1 MTLDLVILV
10 AYALGLILIGW
21 YSLRRARSRE
31 DYLVA
36 GRRLGPVMYAATL
49 STVVLGGVSTVGTVR
64 LGYVYGLSG
73 LWFCTLLGL
82 GILVI
87 SLFLSR
93 PLVSLNLVTVIELLQ
108 RRYNSSTR
116 LSGAVIMIAY
126 ALMVA
131 VASIVACGTTLHG
144 LFELPFWG
152 GVLLG
157 GGIVVLYSVIGGMWS
172 ITLTDIVQFFI
183 MTVGMMFLLA
193 PMSIQQAGGWE
204 AMRHL
209 LPASYFSLWT
219 LGFPLLLGFTLNYFL
234 GIMIGQDIWQRVFT
248 ARSVN
253 VARFAG
259 AAAAIYC
266 VIYGICGAL
275 IGMAAK
281 VLLPS
286 LADPNTAF
294 AIIVHTILPD
304 GIRGIVVAAALA
316 AMMSTASA
324 TLMAAATTFAE
335 DLLPK
340 LGGRPT
346 LLADRISTL
355 AMGVLALAFSLA
367 LDDVFQPL
375 TVAYDLLVGSLL
387 VPIVGAIY
395 WNRSTTTAAIASMVV
410 SAAVTI
416 FFLAK
421 DGLDANSP
429 IFFGLGSSLLVF
441 CSVSLLGGH
450 HDESGDAGMR
460 VEQ

>member
-1 MTLDLVILV
+1 MTLDLVILLG
-10 AYALGLILIGW
+10 YALGLVLIGL

-49 STVVLGGVSTVGTVR
+49 STVVLGGASTVGTVQ

-93 PLVSLNLVTVIELLQ
+93 RLVRLNLVTVTELLQ
-108 RRYNSSTR
+108 RRYNSAAR
-116 LSGAVIMIAY
+116 QGGAVIMIAY

-131 VASIVACGTTLHG
+131 VASIVACGTILHG
-144 LFELPFWG
+144 LLGLPFWG

-172 ITLTDIVQFFI
+172 ITLTDIMQFFI
-183 MTVGMMFLLA
+183 LTVGMMFLLA
-193 PMSIQQAGGWE
+193 PMAIQHAGGWA
-204 AMRHL
+204 AMQQL
-209 LPASYFSLWT
+209 LPASHFSLAS
-219 LGFPLLLGFTLNYFL
+219 LGMPMFLGFTLNYFL

-248 ARSVN
+248 ARSAN

-259 AAAAIYC
+259 AAAALYC
-266 VIYGICGAL
+266 VLYGVCGAL

-281 VLLPS
+281 VLLPP

-294 AIIVHTILPD
+294 ASVVQAILPN
-304 GIRGIVVAAALA
+304 GIRGLVVAAALA

-335 DLLPK
+335 DVLPR
-340 LGGRPT
+340 LGGKST
-346 LLADRISTL
+346 LLADRVSTL
-355 AMGVLALAFSLA
+355 AMGVLALLFSLA
-367 LDDVFQPL
+367 LNDVFKPL
-375 TVAYDLLVGSLL
+375 TIAYDLLVGSIL

-395 WNRSTTTAAIASMVV
+395 WKRGTATAAITSMAV
-410 SAAVTI
+410 SAGVTI
-416 FFLAK
+416 FFLVK

-441 CSVSLLGGH
+441 YSVSVLGKR
-450 HDESGDAGMR
+450 DAGSR
-460 VEQ
+460 S

>member
-1 MTLDLVILV
+1 MALDLVILI
-10 AYALGLILIGW
+10 AYALGLVLIGW

-49 STVVLGGVSTVGTVR
+49 STVVLGGASTVGTVR

-93 PLVSLNLVTVIELLQ
+93 RLVTLSLFTVTELLQ
-108 RRYNSSTR
+108 RRYNPAAR

-131 VASIVACGTTLHG
+131 VASIVACGTILHG
-144 LFELPFWG
+144 LFGLPFWG

-157 GGIVVLYSVIGGMWS
+157 GGVVALYAVIGGMWS

-183 MTVGMMFLLA
+183 MTIGMMFLLA

-204 AMRHL
+204 AIQHL
-209 LPASYFSLWT
+209 LPASHFSLWA
-219 LGFPLLLGFTLNYFL
+219 LGGPMLLGFTLNYFL

-259 AAAAIYC
+259 AAAAVYC
-266 VIYGICGAL
+266 VIYGVCGAL

-281 VLLPS
+281 VLLPP

-294 AIIVHTILPD
+294 ASVVHTALPT
-304 GIRGIVVAAALA
+304 GIRGIVAAAALA

-335 DLLPK
+335 DVLPRM
-340 LGGRPT
+340 GGRPT
-346 LLADRISTL
+346 LLADRVSTL
-355 AMGVLALAFSLA
+355 AMGLLALASSLA
-367 LDDVFQPL
+367 LDDVFRPL
-375 TVAYDLLVGSLL
+375 TIAYDLLVGSML

-395 WNRSTTTAAIASMVV
+395 WKRSTTTAAIASMVV
-410 SAAVTI
+410 SSSVTI
-416 FFLAK
+416 FFLVK

-429 IFFGLGSSLLVF
+429 IFYGLGASLIVF
-441 CSVSLLGGH
+441 CSVSILREHRNVSGTITGG
-450 HDESGDAGMR
+450 
-460 VEQ
+460 

>member
-1 MTLDLVILV
+1 MTLDLVILFG
-10 AYALGLILIGW
+10 YALALVLIGW

-36 GRRLGPVMYAATL
+36 GRRLGPMMYAATL
-49 STVVLGGVSTVGTVR
+49 STVVLGGASTVGTVR

-93 PLVSLNLVTVIELLQ
+93 RLVSLNLVTVTELLE
-108 RRYNSSTR
+108 RRYSQVSR
-116 LSGAVIMIAY
+116 LGGAAIMIAY

-131 VASIVACGTTLHG
+131 VASIVACGTILHG
-144 LFELPFWG
+144 LFELPFWS

-157 GGIVVLYSVIGGMWS
+157 GGIVILYSVIGGMWS

-193 PMSIQQAGGWE
+193 PMSIQHAGGWN
-204 AMRHL
+204 AMQQL
-209 LPASYFSLWT
+209 LPASHFSLAA
-219 LGFPLLLGFTLNYFL
+219 LGLPMMLGFTLNYFL

-248 ARSVN
+248 ARSAN

-259 AAAAIYC
+259 AAAAAYC
-266 VIYGICGAL
+266 VLYGVCGAL

-281 VLLPS
+281 VLLPP

-294 AIIVHTILPD
+294 TSIVQAILPN
-304 GIRGIVVAAALA
+304 GIRGLVVAAALA

-324 TLMAAATTFAE
+324 TLMAAATTFVE
-335 DLLPK
+335 DVLPR
-340 LGGRPT
+340 LGGRST
-346 LLADRISTL
+346 LLSARVSTL
-355 AMGVLALAFSLA
+355 AMGVVALACSVA
-367 LDDVFQPL
+367 LNDVFKPL
-375 TVAYDLLVGSLL
+375 TIAYDLLVGSVL

-395 WNRSTTTAAIASMVV
+395 WQRSTAAAAITSMAV

-416 FFLAK
+416 FFLMK
-421 DGLDANSP
+421 DGLDANTP
-429 IFFGLGSSLLVF
+429 IFFGLGSSLIVF
-441 CSVSLLGGH
+441 CSVSLLGDRH
-450 HDESGDAGMR
+450 ASSS
-460 VEQ
+460 

>member
-1 MTLDLVILV
+1 
-10 AYALGLILIGW
+10 
-21 YSLRRARSRE
+21 
-31 DYLVA
+31 
-36 GRRLGPVMYAATL
+36 MYAATL
-49 STVVLGGVSTVGTVR
+49 STVVLGGASTVGTVR

-93 PLVSLNLVTVIELLQ
+93 RLVTLNLVTVTELLQ
-108 RRYNSSTR
+108 RRYNPAAR

-131 VASIVACGTTLHG
+131 VASIVACGTILHG
-144 LFELPFWG
+144 LFGLPFWG

-157 GGIVVLYSVIGGMWS
+157 GGVVVLYAVIGGMWS

-183 MTVGMMFLLA
+183 MTIGMMFLLA

-209 LPASYFSLWT
+209 LPASNFSLWA
-219 LGFPLLLGFTLNYFL
+219 LGWPMLLGFTLNYFL

-259 AAAAIYC
+259 AAAAVYC
-266 VIYGICGAL
+266 VIYGVCGAL

-281 VLLPS
+281 ALLPP

-294 AIIVHTILPD
+294 ASVVHAALPT
-304 GIRGIVVAAALA
+304 GIRGIVAAAALA

-335 DLLPK
+335 DVLPR

-346 LLADRISTL
+346 LLADRASTL
-355 AMGVLALAFSLA
+355 AMGVLALASSLA
-367 LDDVFQPL
+367 LDDVFRPL
-375 TVAYDLLVGSLL
+375 TIAYDLLVGSML

-395 WNRSTTTAAIASMVV
+395 WKRSTTKAAIASMVV
-410 SAAVTI
+410 SAGVTI
-416 FFLAK
+416 FFLMK

-429 IFFGLGSSLLVF
+429 VFYGLGSSLLAF
-441 CSVSLLGGH
+441 CGVSMLREH
-450 HDESGDAGMR
+450 RDVSGTIAGR
-460 VEQ
+460 

>member
-1 MTLDLVILV
+1 MTLDLVILL
-10 AYALGLILIGW
+10 AYALGLVLIGW

-31 DYLVA
+31 EYLVA

-49 STVVLGGVSTVGTVR
+49 STVVLGGASTVGTVR

-93 PLVSLNLVTVIELLQ
+93 RLVRLNLVTVIELLQ
-108 RRYNSSTR
+108 RRYNSAAR

-131 VASIVACGTTLHG
+131 VASIVACGTILHG
-144 LFELPFWG
+144 LFALPFWG

-157 GGIVVLYSVIGGMWS
+157 GGIVVLYAVIGGMWS

-183 MTVGMMFLLA
+183 MTIGMMFLLA
-193 PMSIQQAGGWE
+193 PISIQHAGGWA

-209 LPASYFSLWT
+209 LPESHFSLVT
-219 LGFPLLLGFTLNYFL
+219 LGLPMFLGFTLNYFL

-259 AAAAIYC
+259 AAAAVYC
-266 VIYGICGAL
+266 VIYGVCGAL

-281 VLLPS
+281 VLLPP
-286 LADPNTAF
+286 LVDPNTAF
-294 AIIVHTILPD
+294 ASVVQATLPS

-335 DLLPK
+335 DVLLK
-340 LGGRPT
+340 LGGRQT
-346 LLADRISTL
+346 LLADRVSTL
-355 AMGVLALAFSLA
+355 AMGVLALATSLV
-367 LDDVFQPL
+367 LEDVFKPL
-375 TVAYDLLVGSLL
+375 TIAYDLLVGSML
-387 VPIVGAIY
+387 VPIVGAIF
-395 WNRSTTTAAIASMVV
+395 WRRSTTTAAITSMAV
-410 SAAVTI
+410 SAGVTI
-416 FFLAK
+416 FFLMK
-421 DGLDANSP
+421 DGLDSNSP

-441 CSVSLLGGH
+441 CSVSLLREDCPRPCQH
-450 HDESGDAGMR
+450 
-460 VEQ
+460 

>member
-1 MTLDLVILV
+1 MTLDLVILL
-10 AYALGLILIGW
+10 AYALGLVLIGW

-49 STVVLGGVSTVGTVR
+49 STVVLGGASTVGTVR

-93 PLVSLNLVTVIELLQ
+93 RLVRLNLVTVTELLQ
-108 RRYNSSTR
+108 RRYNSAARS
-116 LSGAVIMIAY
+116 SGAVIMIAY

-131 VASIVACGTTLHG
+131 VASIVACGTILHG
-144 LFELPFWG
+144 LFGLPFWG

-172 ITLTDIVQFFI
+172 ITLTDVVQFFI

-193 PMSIQQAGGWE
+193 PMSIQQAGGWA
-204 AMRHL
+204 AMQQL
-209 LPASYFSLWT
+209 LPASHFSLAT
-219 LGFPLLLGFTLNYFL
+219 LGLPMFLGFALNYFL

-266 VIYGICGAL
+266 VLYGVCGAL

-281 VLLPS
+281 VLLPP
-286 LADPNTAF
+286 LADPNAAF
-294 AIIVHTILPD
+294 ASVVHTTLPN

-335 DLLPK
+335 DVLPRI
-340 LGGRPT
+340 GGKST
-346 LLADRISTL
+346 LRADRVSTL
-355 AMGVLALAFSLA
+355 AMGVLALACSLA
-367 LDDVFQPL
+367 LDDVFKPL
-375 TVAYDLLVGSLL
+375 TIAYDLLVGSIL

-395 WNRSTTTAAIASMVV
+395 WKRCSAAAAITSMAV
-410 SAAVTI
+410 SAVVTI
-416 FFLAK
+416 FFLMK

-429 IFFGLGSSLLVF
+429 IFFGLGASLVVF
-441 CSVSLLGGH
+441 CSVSMLRDQ
-450 HDESGDAGMR
+450 HD
-460 VEQ
+460 

>member
-1 MTLDLVILV
+1 MTLDLVIVLV
-10 AYALGLILIGW
+10 YALGLVLIGW

-49 STVVLGGVSTVGTVR
+49 STVVLGGASTVGTVR

-93 PLVSLNLVTVIELLQ
+93 RLVRLNLVTVIELLQ
-108 RRYNSSTR
+108 RRYNPTAR

-131 VASIVACGTTLHG
+131 VASIVACGTILHG
-144 LFELPFWG
+144 LFGLPFWG

-172 ITLTDIVQFFI
+172 ITLTDILQFFI

-193 PMSIQQAGGWE
+193 PMSIQHAGGWD

-209 LPASYFSLWT
+209 LPASHFSLT
-219 LGFPLLLGFTLNYFL
+219 ALGLPMMLGFTLNYFL
-234 GIMIGQDIWQRVFT
+234 GILIGQDIWQRVFT

-259 AAAAIYC
+259 TAAAIYC
-266 VIYGICGAL
+266 VLYGVCGAL

-281 VLLPS
+281 VLLPP

-294 AIIVHTILPD
+294 ASVVQATLPN
-304 GIRGIVVAAALA
+304 GIRGLVVAAALA

-335 DLLPK
+335 DVLPRM
-340 LGGRPT
+340 GGRPT
-346 LLADRISTL
+346 LRTDRLSTL
-355 AMGVLALAFSLA
+355 AMGVLALGCSLA
-367 LDDVFQPL
+367 LNDVFRPL
-375 TVAYDLLVGSLL
+375 TIAYDLLVGSLL

-395 WNRSTTTAAIASMVV
+395 WQRGTTTAAITSMVV
-410 SAAVTI
+410 SAGVTI
-416 FFLAK
+416 FFLIK

-441 CSVSLLGGH
+441 CSVSMLGGRH
-450 HDESGDAGMR
+450 ASSR
-460 VEQ
+460 C

>member
-1 MTLDLVILV
+1 M
-10 AYALGLILIGW
+10 LIGW
-21 YSLRRARSRE
+21 YSLRRARNRE

-36 GRRLGPVMYAATL
+36 GRRLGPLMYAATL
-49 STVVLGGVSTVGTVR
+49 ATVILGGASTVGTVR

-73 LWFCTLLGL
+73 LWFCTLMGI

-93 PLVSLNLVTVIELLQ
+93 HLLRLKLVTVTEILE
-108 RRYNSSTR
+108 RRYSPATK

-131 VASIVACGTTLHG
+131 VASIVACGTILHG
-144 LFELPFWG
+144 LFGLPFWG

-172 ITLTDIVQFFI
+172 ITLTDIVQFYI
-183 MTVGMMFLLA
+183 MTIGMMFLLA
-193 PMSIQQAGGWE
+193 PMSIQHAGGWA
-204 AMRHL
+204 AMRQL
-209 LPASYFSLWT
+209 LPPSQFSLTT
-219 LGFPLLLGFTLNYFL
+219 LGWPMFLGFTLNYFL

-248 ARSVN
+248 ARSAN

-259 AAAAIYC
+259 AAAALYC
-266 VIYGICGAL
+266 VLYGICGAL

-281 VLLPS
+281 VTLPLL
-286 LADPNTAF
+286 DNPNDAF
-294 AIIVHTILPD
+294 ASVVRATLPN

-335 DLLPK
+335 DVLPR
-340 LGGRPT
+340 LRGGRST
-346 LLADRISTL
+346 LLTDRISTL
-355 AMGVLALAFSLA
+355 AMGVIGLACSLA
-367 LDDVFQPL
+367 LDDVFKPL
-375 TVAYDLLVGSLL
+375 TVAYDLLVGSIL

-395 WNRSTTTAAIASMVV
+395 WKRSTATAAIASIAV

-416 FFLAK
+416 FFLVK
-421 DGLDANSP
+421 DGLDANTP

-441 CSVSLLGGH
+441 WTVSIQH
-450 HDESGDAGMR
+450 PRSD
-460 VEQ
+460 

>member
-1 MTLDLVILV
+1 MSGVTLDLVILL
-10 AYALGLILIGW
+10 AYALGLVLIGW
-21 YSLRRARSRE
+21 LSLRRARSRE

-49 STVVLGGVSTVGTVR
+49 STVVLGGASTVGTVR

-93 PLVSLNLVTVIELLQ
+93 RLVRMNLFTVTDLLQ
-108 RRYNSSTR
+108 RRYNSTAR

-131 VASIVACGTTLHG
+131 VASIVACGTILHG
-144 LFELPFWG
+144 LFDLPFWG
-152 GVLLG
+152 GVLMG

-183 MTVGMMFLLA
+183 MTVGMMFLLT
-193 PMSIQQAGGWE
+193 PMSIQQAGGWA
-204 AMRHL
+204 AMQHL
-209 LPASYFSLWT
+209 LPATHFSLAT
-219 LGFPLLLGFTLNYFL
+219 LGLPMFLGFTLNYFL

-266 VIYGICGAL
+266 VLYGVCGAL
-275 IGMAAK
+275 IGMAARV
-281 VLLPS
+281 VLPP

-294 AIIVHTILPD
+294 ASVVQVTLPN

-335 DLLPK
+335 DVLPSV
-340 LGGRPT
+340 GGKST
-346 LLADRISTL
+346 LRADRLSTL
-355 AMGVLALAFSLA
+355 AMGVLALAGSLA
-367 LDDVFQPL
+367 INDVFRPL
-375 TVAYDLLVGSLL
+375 TIAYDLLVGSIL
-387 VPIVGAIY
+387 VPIAGAVY
-395 WNRSTTTAAIASMVV
+395 WNRSTATAAVASMAV
-410 SAAVTI
+410 SAGVTI
-416 FFLAK
+416 FFLVK

-441 CSVSLLGGH
+441 CTVSMLGGRRA
-450 HDESGDAGMR
+450 SS
-460 VEQ
+460 

>member
-1 MTLDLVILV
+1 MTLDLVILL
-10 AYALGLILIGW
+10 AYALGLVLIGW

-49 STVVLGGVSTVGTVR
+49 STVVLGGASTVGTVR

-73 LWFCTLLGL
+73 LWFCTMLGL

-93 PLVSLNLVTVIELLQ
+93 RLVRMNLFTVTDLLQ
-108 RRYNSSTR
+108 RRFNPAAR
-116 LSGAVIMIAY
+116 FSGAVIMIAY

-131 VASIVACGTTLHG
+131 VASIVACGTILHG
-144 LFELPFWG
+144 LFGLPFWG
-152 GVLLG
+152 GVLMG

-193 PMSIQQAGGWE
+193 PMSVQQAGGWA
-204 AMRHL
+204 AMQQL
-209 LPASYFSLWT
+209 LPASHFSLAT
-219 LGFPLLLGFTLNYFL
+219 LGWPMFLGFTLNYFL
-234 GIMIGQDIWQRVFT
+234 GIMIGQDIWQRAFT

-259 AAAAIYC
+259 TAAAIYC
-266 VIYGICGAL
+266 VLYGVCGAM
-275 IGMAAK
+275 IGMAAR
-281 VLLPS
+281 VLLPP

-294 AIIVHTILPD
+294 ASVVHATLPN

-335 DLLPK
+335 DVLPSV
-340 LGGRPT
+340 GGKST
-346 LLADRISTL
+346 LRADRLSAL
-355 AMGVLALAFSLA
+355 AMGVLALAGSLA
-367 LDDVFQPL
+367 INDVFRPL
-375 TVAYDLLVGSLL
+375 TIAYDLLVGSIL
-387 VPIVGAIY
+387 VPIVGAVY
-395 WNRSTTTAAIASMVV
+395 WSRSTSTAAVISMAV
-410 SAAVTI
+410 SAGVTI
-416 FFLAK
+416 FFLVK

-441 CSVSLLGGH
+441 CTVSLLGGRRA
-450 HDESGDAGMR
+450 SS
-460 VEQ
+460 